1 MVLPKQSNKL
11 ITKLHYQN
19 VPTQQPNPRHLSA
32 PFSACRRLGNPYLC
46 KERLDGEILGIA
58 DIVSIA
64 AFHVW
69 SLFIA
74 RRLAYTQWIG
84 CLCVIPLGWA
94 TKDRKNWLYATHS
107 AQCAQQG

>member
-1 MVLPKQSNKL
+1 MVRPKQSNKL

-64 AFHVW
+64 ERMKLGQRMY
-69 SLFIA
+69 SQ
-74 RRLAYTQWIG
+74 LASGRVPPIWAYNCCTQRH
-84 CLCVIPLGWA
+84 LQ
-94 TKDRKNWLYATHS
+94 T
-107 AQCAQQG
+107 